1 MMRFFAATLLMLIS
15 AFSMADYKG
24 EWDHKTAL
32 EKIAAGNVLVLDV
45 RSPSEYKSG
54 HVPGAINVPHKTIKE
69 NLSLLNKHKDK
80 DILIYCR
87 SGRRAGFAE
96 SALSELGFDN
106 LYHLKGDMNGWQE
119 ANMKIEK

>member
-1 MMRFFAATLLMLIS
+1 MRLITAALFMFVSSLSI
-15 AFSMADYKG
+15 ADYKG
-24 EWDHKTAL
+24 EWDHATAL
-32 EKIAAGNVLVLDV
+32 EKMAAGKVLVVDV
-45 RSPSEYKSG
+45 RSPSEYQSG
-54 HVPGAINVPHKTIKE
+54 HVPGAINVPHKNIKE
-69 NLSLLNKHKDK
+69 NLSMLTKHKDK

-96 SALSELGFDN
+96 STLTELGFEN